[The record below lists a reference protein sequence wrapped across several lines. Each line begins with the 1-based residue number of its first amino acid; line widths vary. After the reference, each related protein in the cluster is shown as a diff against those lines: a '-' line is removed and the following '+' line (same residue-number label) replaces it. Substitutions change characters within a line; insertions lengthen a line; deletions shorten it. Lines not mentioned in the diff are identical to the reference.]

1 MLQNARTMN
10 EEGFKDALLINLQ
23 RNIYTSKVWNN
34 ILWKLT
40 DSWTKIKRDFKFV
53 LFYHQLKYMK

>member
-1 MLQNARTMN
+1 MLQNARTMD

-40 DSWTKIKRDFKFV
+40 DSWTKIKHDFKFV

>member
-1 MLQNARTMN
+1 MLQNARTMD

>member
-1 MLQNARTMN
+1 MLQNARTMD

-34 ILWKLT
+34 IL
-40 DSWTKIKRDFKFV
+40 
-53 LFYHQLKYMK
+53 